1 MELQDLKIIFPPV
14 TEARL
19 FPYLSLP
26 MITGYLRNK
35 KLKVEQKDFNI
46 ELCHNIFSKTN
57 LLKFIES
64 YKGKELQNIKNIYRL
79 EFAKYLYENQEEL
92 FHNVF
97 INKKS
102 DNELKNDVRLVRQ
115 GIELLLETSF
125 LKKEVTSLPQMISE
139 INMFIENQEDIGSVI
154 QKKMLVEF
162 LNQNPTKIFGISIAY
177 YSQLLPSLLLCKWIK
192 ELMPEVFVTLGGQQ
206 IMLRKEQL
214 LKLDDLSQYVDGL
227 GTGAGEETLYLL
239 SKHLDGE
246 VEKHD
251 VPDFIF
257 LKDNVQKE
265 IFKKSNYHIKDA
277 LPPDFSD
284 LPYKNY
290 LDEEVHMSIITCVG
304 CYWGRCAFCS
314 YGNRS
319 RQEKNYQQKTPKQI
333 AYECEYLIKNYGA
346 TRINFIDE
354 NTNLRLVLNAMRIL
368 NDNGYRISFS
378 TRNRLEDILLKKEFC
393 KELKDRG
400 CILMSVGYE
409 TNSQRILDLLDKGV
423 TANNYQQI
431 IDNLHELGIPLRFS
445 IIGGLPNETEE
456 EVMNSEEFLKKN
468 ADKIGI
474 DVMQMLVAEPT
485 TYLAKNPEKYNITIT
500 SDENLRG
507 NKLLNYGMGRMGATF
522 NHSDGDTFNERL
534 NRFLEIY
541 KNVNPQKN
549 DELPPDKRSSTE
561 SRDNLNPNS
570 YTYILQLYPWVRVVK
585 SERILLMDFLWQ
597 RVFPLPNAI
606 YFDQDYLYVVE
617 EEHQVY
623 LQHFSDKG
631 AGILIAVN
639 EEEVMLNEAYR
650 K

>member
-1 MELQDLKIIFPPV
+1 
-14 TEARL
+14 
-19 FPYLSLP
+19 
-26 MITGYLRNK
+26 
-35 KLKVEQKDFNI
+35 
-46 ELCHNIFSKTN
+46 
-57 LLKFIES
+57 
-64 YKGKELQNIKNIYRL
+64 
-79 EFAKYLYENQEEL
+79 
-92 FHNVF
+92 
-97 INKKS
+97 
-102 DNELKNDVRLVRQ
+102 
-115 GIELLLETSF
+115 
-125 LKKEVTSLPQMISE
+125 MISE
-139 INMFIENQEDIGSVI
+139 INMFIENEEDIGSVI

-192 ELMPEVFVTLGGQQ
+192 ELMPEVFLILGGQQ

-214 LKLDDLSQYVDGL
+214 LKLNDLSKYVDGL

-246 VEKHD
+246 VEKYD

-265 IFKKSNYHIKDA
+265 IFKKSDYHIKDA
-277 LPPDFSD
+277 FPPDFSD

-319 RQEKNYQQKTPKQI
+319 REEKNYQQKTPKQI
-333 AYECEYLIKNYGA
+333 AYECEYLIRNYGA

-354 NTNLRLVLNAMRIL
+354 NTNLRLVLNGMRIL
-368 NDNGYRISFS
+368 NENGYRISFS

-445 IIGGLPNETEE
+445 IIGGLPNENEE

-485 TYLAKNPEKYNITIT
+485 TYLAKNPEKYNVTIT
-500 SDENLRG
+500 SDEELRG

-522 NHSDGDTFNERL
+522 NYSDGDTFNERL

-561 SRDNLNPNS
+561 SRDDLNGNS
-570 YTYILQLYPWVRVVK
+570 YILQLYPWVRVIK
-585 SERILLMDFLWQ
+585 SDRIFLMDFLWQ
-597 RVFPLPNAI
+597 RVFPLPNVI
-606 YFDQDYLYVVE
+606 YDAQDYLYVVKE
-617 EEHQVY
+617 EDQIY

-631 AGILIAVN
+631 AGIIVAIN
-639 EEEVMLNEAYR
+639 EKEVMLNEAYR